1 MENPYKR
8 LDMND
13 PEARFFIILGGQN
26 PDGQVLGPRSAFAT
40 YEDAK
45 YFAESIAS
53 CWNPFV
59 VQRCNDDAHK
69 AMSDLLEEED

>member
-1 MENPYKR
+1 MENPYKQ

-13 PEARFFIILGGQN
+13 PEARFFIIMGGQN
-26 PDGQVLGPRSAFAT
+26 PNDQMLGTRSGFAT

-45 YFAESIAS
+45 YFADSIAP

-59 VQRCNDDAHK
+59 VQRVKEVTD
-69 AMSDLLEEED
+69 